1 MFIINNNNH
10 DTNNKYSN
18 TNHDNKKKES
28 NSKWKKTK
36 DIGLECVLG
45 RSNYCQKTKKFWKKR
60 KITITHPGRDRW
72 EILILSLVCYIK
84 PGNK

>member
-28 NSKWKKTK
+28 NSK
-36 DIGLECVLG
+36 
-45 RSNYCQKTKKFWKKR
+45 
-60 KITITHPGRDRW
+60 
-72 EILILSLVCYIK
+72 
-84 PGNK
+84 